1 MTATLVSLAKIGF
14 AFALILQLLPVCIW
28 LERKLCAYIQ
38 DRIGPNRAAI
48 LGLRLGGFLH
58 NIGDVLKMLTKE
70 DIRPSKV
77 SPFLYLL
84 GPFLVVVPPFL
95 ALAVIPWA
103 DDLHAPTIGLPELG
117 VACAYGA
124 GSGCLPL
131 QIARLDVG
139 VLYVFAVAG
148 LSVFGIMLAGWASNN
163 KYSLL
168 GGLRSAAQLV
178 SYEVALT
185 LAAVGMMVVY
195 GTVRVEE
202 MIARQ
207 DEIWRWG
214 IVYQPLAFVI
224 FLIAIFAE
232 SNRLPFDLPEGE
244 SELVAGYHTEYTGLK
259 FAIFMMAEYSH
270 MIVSSAIISA
280 IFLGGWQI
288 PGFSTLELRQES
300 RGVLQ
305 VLAGG
310 HGVLFLLLALATGR
324 RFLGGPRRFGDKRD
338 YETAF
343 WTVVLGLG
351 GVGALVFAA
360 TAPQPSAAGTMW
372 IVAVAQLMT
381 YVAKILAFLF
391 FYMWV
396 RWTLP
401 RFRFDQV
408 MRLGWKGLMPLALL
422 NVLATGVVML
432 FMMERIGPAASEPW
446 WFPLPFAGAS
456 LVLLVGAVVVGGAA
470 GRRRH
475 A

>member
-1 MTATLVSLAKIGF
+1 MTPLVL
-14 AFALILQLLPVCIW
+14 ALIKIALGFGIVLNLLPLCIW
-28 LERKLCAYIQ
+28 GERKICAYIQ
-38 DRIGPNRAAI
+38 DRIGPNRATMAGTI
-48 LGLRLGGFLH
+48 RLGGLVH
-58 NIGDVLKMLTKE
+58 SLTDVLKMLGKE
-70 DIRPSKV
+70 DIRPSQV

-95 ALAVIPWA
+95 ALAIIPWA
-103 DDLHAPTIGLPELG
+103 DDLHAPSVGLAEAA
-117 VACAYGA
+117 VACPMGGA
-124 GSGCLPL
+124 LECIPV

-139 VLYVFAVAG
+139 VLYAFAVAG

-202 MIARQ
+202 MIALQ
-207 DEIWRWG
+207 GGPIWNWG

-270 MIVSSAIISA
+270 MIVSSAIIA
-280 IFLGGWQI
+280 ALFLGGWQI
-288 PGFSTLELRQES
+288 PFVGTAELRES
-300 RGVLQ
+300 SRTVLQ
-305 VLAGG
+305 VIAGG
-310 HGVLFLLLALATGR
+310 HAAIFLLAAIFLVR
-324 RFLGGPRRFGDKRD
+324 RFAGGPKRFGDRRD
-338 YETAF
+338 YEPMIWA
-343 WTVVLGLG
+343 VLTGLG
-351 GVGALVFAA
+351 GIALLVF
-360 TAPQPSAAGTMW
+360 TLQAPQPTAAASVW
-372 IVAVAQLMT
+372 IVAGAQLMT
-381 YVAKILAFLF
+381 YLAKVGAFLF
-391 FYMWV
+391 LYMWV

-408 MRLGWKGLMPLALL
+408 MRLGWKGLMPLALA
-422 NVLATGVVML
+422 NIVVTGVVML
-432 FMMERIGPAASEPW
+432 
-446 WFPLPFAGAS
+446 
-456 LVLLVGAVVVGGAA
+456 VQH
-470 GRRRH
+470 GRS
-475 A
+475 AP